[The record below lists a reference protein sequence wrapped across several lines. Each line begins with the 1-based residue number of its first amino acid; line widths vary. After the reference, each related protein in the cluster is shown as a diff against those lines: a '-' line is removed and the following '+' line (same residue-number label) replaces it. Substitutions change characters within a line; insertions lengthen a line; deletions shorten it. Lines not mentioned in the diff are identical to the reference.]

1 MGLMTNANNLTY
13 VTFVDLT
20 LGDEIYRLSD
30 AWAPL
35 ATQSG
40 DEYLALGS
48 MLSVS
53 GVTTQ
58 ISTAQTEV
66 TLTIAGIT
74 NDAKYAEIIRNTPIR
89 GGAVQVSRAI
99 DTGTPSDI
107 IQNPNKPEADLGS
120 DSWIAFRGIINT
132 YALRETYDSLAG
144 VATLNLVLSCQ
155 SIQDFLY
162 AQYRGEI
169 TNGADRRRFFTDDT
183 AFDYVSTAGGA

>member
-1 MGLMTNANNLTY
+1 MGTFTNVNNLTY
-13 VTFVDLT
+13 ITLIDLT
-20 LGDEIYRLSD
+20 LGDDIYRLSD
-30 AWAPL
+30 SWAPYDL
-35 ATQSG
+35 DGTQ
-40 DEYLALGS
+40 YLALGS

-66 TLTIAGIT
+66 TITVGGIT
-74 NDAKYAEIIRNTPIR
+74 NDARYAEIIRNTPIR
-89 GGAVQVSRAI
+89 GGAVQVSRI
-99 DTGTPSDI
+99 ILEKPSTDTGSD
-107 IQNPNKPEADLGS
+107 A
-120 DSWIAFRGIINT
+120 WIAFRGIINT

-144 VATLNLVLSCQ
+144 VATLNLVINCQ

-169 TNGADRRRFFTDDT
+169 TNGADRRRYFTDDT

>member
-1 MGLMTNANNLTY
+1 MTATVGNNINY
-13 VTFVDLT
+13 ITFVDLT

-30 AWAPL
+30 SWVPFANDANE
-35 ATQSG
+35 
-40 DEYLALGS
+40 EYLGLGS
-48 MLSVS
+48 LLSVS

-58 ISTAQTEV
+58 ISTSQTEV
-66 TLTIAGIT
+66 TITVGGIT

-99 DTGTPSDI
+99 LLKPDTDTGSD
-107 IQNPNKPEADLGS
+107 A
-120 DSWIAFRGIINT
+120 WIAFRGIINT
-132 YALRETYDSLAG
+132 YAIRETYDSLAG
-144 VATLNLVLSCQ
+144 EATLNLVINCQ

-169 TNGADRRRFFTDDT
+169 TNGADRRRFFADDT

>member
-1 MGLMTNANNLTY
+1 MTINPSNNVSYITL
-13 VTFVDLT
+13 VDLT
-20 LGDEIYRLSD
+20 LGDDIYRLSD
-30 AWAPL
+30 AWAPYDL
-35 ATQSG
+35 NGT
-40 DEYLALGS
+40 EYLSLGS
-48 MLSVS
+48 MLSIS

-66 TLTIAGIT
+66 TLTIGGIT

-89 GGAVQVSRAI
+89 GGAVQVSRILISKQQPDDYA
-99 DTGTPSDI
+99 
-107 IQNPNKPEADLGS
+107 
-120 DSWIAFRGIINT
+120 DSWISFRGIINT

-144 VATLNLVLSCQ
+144 VATLNLVISCQ

-169 TNGADRRRFFTDDT
+169 TNGADRRRFFPNDT

>member
-1 MGLMTNANNLTY
+1 MTINPSNNVSYITL
-13 VTFVDLT
+13 VDLT
-20 LGDEIYRLSD
+20 LGDDIYRLSD
-30 AWAPL
+30 AWAPYDV
-35 ATQSG
+35 SG
-40 DEYLALGS
+40 TEYLALGS

-66 TLTIAGIT
+66 TLTIGGIT

-89 GGAVQVSRAI
+89 GGAVQISRV
-99 DTGTPSDI
+99 I
-107 IQNPNKPEADLGS
+107 ISKQQPDDYANE
-120 DSWIAFRGIINT
+120 WIAFRGIINT

>member
-1 MGLMTNANNLTY
+1 VINDPTINPSNNISYITL
-13 VTFVDLT
+13 VDLT
-20 LGDEIYRLSD
+20 LGDEIYRLCD
-30 AWAPL
+30 AWAPYEL
-35 ATQSG
+35 NGT
-40 DEYLALGS
+40 EYMALGS

-66 TLTIAGIT
+66 TLTVGGIT
-74 NDAKYAEIIRNTPIR
+74 NDANYAELIRNTPIR
-89 GGAVQVSRAI
+89 GGSVQVSR
-99 DTGTPSDI
+99 I
-107 IQNPNKPEADLGS
+107 ILTKQQPDDYQ

-132 YALRETYDSLAG
+132 YAVRETFDTLAG
-144 VATLNLVLSCQ
+144 QATLNLVLSCQ

-169 TNGADRRRFFTDDT
+169 TNGADRRRFFPNDP

>member
-1 MGLMTNANNLTY
+1 VTITAGNNIDYITL
-13 VTFVDLT
+13 VDLT

-30 AWAPL
+30 SWVPF

-40 DEYLALGS
+40 DEYVNLGS

-66 TLTIAGIT
+66 TLTVGGIT

-89 GGAVQVSRAI
+89 GGAVQVSRALTFKPDA
-99 DTGTPSDI
+99 DT
-107 IQNPNKPEADLGS
+107 QS

-169 TNGADRRRFFTDDT
+169 TNGADRRRFFIDDT

>member
-1 MGLMTNANNLTY
+1 MGTVTNVNNLTY
-13 VTFVDLT
+13 VTLVDLT
-20 LGDEIYRLSD
+20 LGDDIYK
-30 AWAPL
+30 L
-35 ATQSG
+35 ADTWKPF
-40 DEYLALGS
+40 DDYLGLGS
-48 MLSVS
+48 LLSVS

-66 TLTIAGIT
+66 TITVGGIT

-89 GGAVQVSRAI
+89 GGAVQISRLI
-99 DTGTPSDI
+99 DTGS
-107 IQNPNKPEADLGS
+107 KPAGDTAS

-144 VATLNLVLSCQ
+144 VATLNLVINCQ

-169 TNGADRRRFFTDDT
+169 TNGADRRRYFVDDT